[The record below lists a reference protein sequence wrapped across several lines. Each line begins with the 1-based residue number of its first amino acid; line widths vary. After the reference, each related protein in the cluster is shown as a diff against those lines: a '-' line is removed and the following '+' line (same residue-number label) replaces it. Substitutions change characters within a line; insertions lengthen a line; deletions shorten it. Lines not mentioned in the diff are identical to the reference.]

1 MKKQIIDKTRETIM
15 SSRSQIL
22 SWRCILGYFLVEV
35 LASPH
40 AVWADVSGGIIT
52 DGTMGASLGMNGI
65 NVTVPQDLGT
75 TIGNNLFHS
84 FSEFNI
90 ATGQTVEF
98 TGSDA
103 LQNVISRVTGSD
115 VSEINGTLSSSIAN
129 AAFYFINPNGIT
141 FGAGAH
147 VDVPGA
153 FHVSTADKIDFPN
166 NGGAFYA
173 DSNQTSTLSTEA
185 PAAFG
190 FLGTSSA
197 NNGLIDVNNAQLEV
211 KTGQALDIVTG
222 GISVENQSLLAA
234 PAGEIRMVA
243 IQGEGAASLEQNANG
258 TLPLPTAIPSA
269 ENAGRIAI
277 DASAT
282 DTIGD
287 GGGRLALW
295 GGNTSFTNSTAY
307 NDNIGASDATSAK
320 GVDIRSYTLNV
331 DNSWIT
337 FDTESVGKAGK
348 VSLFAADT
356 MTIDKGGH
364 IKSSVYHWGNAGN
377 VVLKAG
383 TLNIFNGGNVASST
397 YVQGNAGHVSVI
409 ADTLTIDSQGYLSGA
424 TGIVSRANPGS
435 TGQAGDIS
443 VETRKLDIVN
453 GGRVSTSTFAQ
464 GDAGN
469 VKVTADS
476 LKIDSQDY
484 TAGVTGIYSKA
495 ELYSSGHAG
504 NVSVQTNK
512 LDIVNIGDISSSTD
526 VDTQGDAGNVSIKT
540 GSLAILKGGA
550 ISSYTAAEGSAGN
563 VEVIAADALTINGQ
577 DDLSTATGIYS
588 RANQTSSGQGGNVNV
603 QADALAIVNGGNI
616 SSSTFAQGD
625 AGNVTVTANNLKID
639 GQGNSSH
646 ATGINSQA
654 NQGDGNAGAV
664 DIRTKTLD
672 IVNGGVVSSST
683 FAQGDAGKINVITD
697 NLTIDSQGNSV
708 SVTGIVSRANRGS
721 SGQAGN
727 VNVRALSFDI
737 VNGGVVSS
745 STFAQGDAGKINVIA
760 DNLTIDS
767 QGNSSSVTGIVSRAN
782 HGSSGQAGNVNVRAL
797 SFDIVN
803 GGNVSSSTFAQGGA
817 GSISIIADALAINGL
832 GNLSVLTGI
841 FSEAKSGSSGQVG
854 NIIVQAFNSIKLSD
868 GGEISI
874 ENDGD
879 AIDPASVAP
888 SSITLSAPDI
898 ILKDSSI
905 TTNSTGNVDAGNVTV
920 NFSHWLTLDPSFIR
934 TTANTGNGGTIDID
948 GGELIFL
955 QNSGFIT
962 TVKGADSESN
972 GGDIFVTADTLLE
985 DTGII
990 QANAVDGS
998 GGNITLSV
1006 KALIPSSNTLILG
1019 GPPVNWQ
1026 AYIPG
1031 FNLIQAASEA
1041 GINGTVSV
1049 TAPQLNLSGIIANLG
1064 APQFDSNIISQD
1076 FCGLDVGSS
1085 LTRKGAGG
1093 LKPKSGDQV
1102 LF

>member
-1 MKKQIIDKTRETIM
+1 MTGFLSISCVINMDEKQTIDKTWETLM
-15 SSRSQIL
+15 SSKSQIL
-22 SWRCILGYFLVEV
+22 SWQCILGYFLVEV
-35 LASPH
+35 LASPN
-40 AVWADVSGGIIT
+40 AVLADVSGGIVT
-52 DGTMGASLGMNGI
+52 DGTMGASLAMNGI
-65 NVTVPQDLGT
+65 NVIVPQSLGT
-75 TIGNNLFHS
+75 TVGNNLFHS

-90 ATGQTVEF
+90 STGQTVEF

-103 LQNVISRVTGSD
+103 LQNVISRVSGSD

-153 FHVSTADKIDFPN
+153 FHISTADKIDFPN
-166 NGGAFYA
+166 NGGVFYA
-173 DSNQTSTLSTEA
+173 DSNQTSTLSIEA

-190 FLGTSSA
+190 FLGASAA
-197 NNGLIDVNNAQLEV
+197 NNGLIEVNNAQLEV
-211 KTGQALDIVTG
+211 KTGQTLDMVAG
-222 GISVENQSLLAA
+222 GITVENQSLLAA

-243 IQGEGAASLEQNANG
+243 IQDEGAVSLEQNANA

-269 ENAGRIAI
+269 ENSGPIVI

-287 GGGRLALW
+287 GGGRFTLW

-320 GVDIRSYTLNV
+320 GVDIRSYTLKV

-337 FDTESVGKAGK
+337 FDTEGVGKAGN
-348 VSLFAADT
+348 VRLFSADT

-364 IKSSVYHWGNAGN
+364 IKSSVYQRGNAGN
-377 VVLKAG
+377 VSLKAG

-443 VETRKLDIVN
+443 VETGKLDIVN

-469 VKVTADS
+469 IKVTADS

-484 TAGVTGIYSKA
+484 TAGTTGIYSKA

-504 NVSVQTNK
+504 NVSVQTDT

-540 GSLAILKGGA
+540 GSLDILEGGA

-563 VEVIAADALTINGQ
+563 VEVIADALTINGQ

-603 QADALAIVNGGNI
+603 QADALAIVNGGNV
-616 SSSTFAQGD
+616 SSSTFAEGN

-639 GQGNSSH
+639 GQGNSSR

-654 NQGDGNAGAV
+654 NQGSGNAGAV
-664 DIRTKTLD
+664 DIRAKTLD

-683 FAQGDAGKINVITD
+683 FDQGDAGKINVTAD
-697 NLTIDSQGNSV
+697 NLTIDSQGNVS

-727 VNVRALSFDI
+727 VNVRA
-737 VNGGVVSS
+737 
-745 STFAQGDAGKINVIA
+745 
-760 DNLTIDS
+760 
-767 QGNSSSVTGIVSRAN
+767 VT
-782 HGSSGQAGNVNVRAL
+782 
-797 SFDIVN
+797 FDIVN

-817 GSISIIADALAINGL
+817 GSISIIADTLAINGR
-832 GNLSVLTGI
+832 GNLSVPTGI
-841 FSEAKSGSSGQVG
+841 FSEAKSDSGGQVG
-854 NIIVQAFNSIKLSD
+854 NIIVQAFNFIKLSD

-879 AIDPASVAP
+879 AIDPANVAP

-898 ILKDSSI
+898 ILKNSNI
-905 TTNSTGNVDAGNVTV
+905 TTNSTGNVDAGNVAV

-948 GGELIFL
+948 GGKLIFL

-1006 KALIPSSNTLILG
+1006 KTLIPSNNTLILG
-1019 GPPVNWQ
+1019 GPPVTWQ
-1026 AYIPG
+1026 PYIPG
-1031 FNLIQAASEA
+1031 FNVIQAASEA
-1041 GINGTVSV
+1041 GINGAVNV

-1064 APQFDSNIISQD
+1064 TAQFDTNIISQD
-1076 FCGLDVGSS
+1076 FCGLGVGSS